1 MRRTSHSQHA
11 ILAILR
17 FFFKKKTSGPDPDQN
32 LQGSEIYVT
41 PFIFAGDGS
50 HQHATIGR
58 RGSPLMEA
66 FHFLSCSPS
75 VCVSVSNSI
84 LRGVFLEDCR
94 VPRTAMAADQPWA
107 TRWQFVAQVVLF
119 CIFTGDLPAVTLFCI
134 FRKFTGDFPVC
145 DPASYAHFW
154 PACTSS
160 VVLHLHGRLASCD
173 PAGSGGSLL
182 RSSARTCAC

>member
-1 MRRTSHSQHA
+1 
-11 ILAILR
+11 
-17 FFFKKKTSGPDPDQN
+17 
-32 LQGSEIYVT
+32 
-41 PFIFAGDGS
+41 
-50 HQHATIGR
+50 
-58 RGSPLMEA
+58 MEA

-134 FRKFTGDFPVC
+134 FRKFTGDFPVVT
-145 DPASYAHFW
+145 PPRTRTAGRHAQ
-154 PACTSS
+154 
-160 VVLHLHGRLASCD
+160 VVLELRVV
-173 PAGSGGSLL
+173 LL
-182 RSSARTCAC
+182 EYILVVSTTVHP

>member
-1 MRRTSHSQHA
+1 MLLLSF
-11 ILAILR
+11 L
-17 FFFKKKTSGPDPDQN
+17 P
-32 LQGSEIYVT
+32 
-41 PFIFAGDGS
+41 GDGS